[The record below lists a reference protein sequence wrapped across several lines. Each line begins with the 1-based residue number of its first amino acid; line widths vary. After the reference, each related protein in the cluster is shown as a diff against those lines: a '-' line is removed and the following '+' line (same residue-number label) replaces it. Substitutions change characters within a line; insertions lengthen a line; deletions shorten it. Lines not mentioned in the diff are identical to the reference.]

1 MRLETIHKA
10 LGNEARMNIMKWLR
24 DPDSTFRP
32 HKDGSDFSNGVCVKL
47 LQEHSGLSQ
56 STTSL
61 YLSTLQRCDLV
72 IATRIGKWTY
82 YKRNEDTIRK
92 FIQKLEDSI

>member
-1 MRLETIHKA
+1 MRLEEIHKA
-10 LGNEARMNIMKWLR
+10 LGNESRLNIMKWLR
-24 DPDSTFRP
+24 DPDNTFRP

-47 LQEHSGLSQ
+47 IQEHSGLSQ

-61 YLSTLQRCDLV
+61 YLTTLHRCGLV

-82 YKRNEDTIRK
+82 YKRNEETIRL
-92 FIQKLEDSI
+92 FILKMEQSI